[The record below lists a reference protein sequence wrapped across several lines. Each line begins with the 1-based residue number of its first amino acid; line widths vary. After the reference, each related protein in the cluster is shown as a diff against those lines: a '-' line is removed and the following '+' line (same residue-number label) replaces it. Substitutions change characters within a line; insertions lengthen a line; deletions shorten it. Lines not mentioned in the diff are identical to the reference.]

1 MCSSDLNRRSVVAR
15 PRGDAPPIGTAAP
28 RGSVPP
34 APTGGTGIF
43 VPGGY
48 YGGYGY
54 YDPWGYGGGYAGGYG
69 GYYGGYYD
77 PWYGGY
83 PSYPQTSYTYTDEG
97 SLRLKLKPRN
107 AEVYVDGYFVG
118 VVDDFDGIFQR
129 LHIDSGPHRVEVR
142 APGYEPLAF
151 DVRITPDHTTTYQG
165 ELKRIQ

>member
-1 MCSSDLNRRSVVAR
+1 V
-15 PRGDAPPIGTAAP
+15 PRTSA
-28 RGSVPP
+28 PP
-34 APTGGTGIF
+34 APTGGVGIF

-54 YDPWGYGGGYAGGYG
+54 DPWAYGAGGYG

-83 PSYPQTSYTYTDEG
+83 PSSPQTSSTYSDEG

-129 LHIDSGPHRVEVR
+129 LHLDSGPHRVEVR
-142 APGYEPLAF
+142 APGYETLGF
-151 DVRITPDHTTTYQG
+151 EVRITPDHTTTYQG
-165 ELKRIQ
+165 ELKKTQ